1 MSSIVGL
8 DLNIDQ
14 EYIAESV
21 QKIVKAAIVSA
32 LGDRDTIV
40 KKL

>member
-1 MSSIVGL
+1 MSNIVGL

-21 QKIVKAAIVSA
+21 QKIVKAAEKS
-32 LGDRDTIV
+32 LWPC
-40 KKL
+40 